1 MRVSELLIATLK
13 ESPND
18 AEIMSHKLMLRA
30 GLIRKLA
37 SGLYTWLP
45 LGLRVLRKV
54 ERIIRE
60 EMHHIGAQEILM
72 PAVQPAE
79 LWQETERWEQ
89 FGPQL
94 LKMVDR
100 HKRAFCF
107 GPTHEEVITD
117 LMRRELKSYKQL
129 PISLYQIQVKFRDEI
144 RPRFG
149 VMRAREFLMKDAY
162 SFHVDKASLET
173 TYQQFFE
180 AYTKIFTRLGLSFRA
195 VLADTGSIGGSVSHE
210 FHVLAASGEDLLAY
224 SDQSDYAANVEMA
237 QSLLPA
243 EDSET
248 TADLETLRFVTTPG
262 IKSVDGQATHLKIQ
276 TKKIL
281 KTLLVRGKTEQHPV
295 VALLVRGDHEL
306 NPIKAEKYALVA
318 SPFQMISVEEVQNL
332 AHCGPGFVGPK
343 ELNIPLIADPAV
355 LAMTNFICG
364 ANKDDTHYAGFNWGR
379 DCPVP
384 TVADLRTVQEGDLSP
399 DGKGTLKLMRGIE
412 VGHIFQLGDKY
423 SQAMNA
429 TVLDESGQAKTLTMG
444 CYGIGVSRIVAAA
457 IEQHHDEKGIIWPAL
472 MAPFQVILIPIGLS
486 NSDLV
491 KTTTEKLYQELVDA
505 GIDVLLDDRE
515 ERAGVMF
522 ADAELIGIPHRV
534 VISEK
539 NLANGNLE
547 YKGREDATALL
558 KPSIEMLSWLK
569 YLLSAKMQ
577 TNQGV
582 FVR

>member
-1 MRVSELLIATLK
+1 MRVSQLLMTTLK

-18 AEIMSHKLMLRA
+18 AEIPSHQLMIRA

-45 LGLRVLRKV
+45 LGLRVVRKI

-60 EMHHIGAQEILM
+60 EMDHIGAQEILM

-100 HKRAFCF
+100 HKRSFCF

-117 LMRRELKSYKQL
+117 LIRRELKSYKQL
-129 PISLYQIQVKFRDEI
+129 PLSLYQIQTKFRDEI

-162 SFHVDKASLET
+162 SFHTDKASLET
-173 TYQQFFE
+173 TYQKFFE

-195 VLADTGSIGGSVSHE
+195 VLADTGSIGGSISHE
-210 FHVLAASGEDLLAY
+210 FHVLADSGEDLLAY

-237 QSLLPA
+237 QSLLPV
-243 EDSET
+243 DHSET
-248 TADLETLRFVTTPG
+248 TSKPETLKFVTTPN
-262 IKSVDGQATHLKIQ
+262 IKSVEGQATHLKVE

-281 KTLLVRGKTEQHPV
+281 KTLLVRGKTKEAPV

-306 NPIKAEKYALVA
+306 NPIKAEKHALVA
-318 SPFQMISVEEVQNL
+318 LPFQMISVEEVQAL
-332 AHCGPGFVGPK
+332 AHCSPGFVGPK
-343 ELNIPLIADPAV
+343 ELNIPLIADTAV
-355 LAMTNFICG
+355 LSMTNFICG
-364 ANKDDTHYAGFNWGR
+364 ANKDDTHYAEFNWGR
-379 DCPVP
+379 DCQKPA
-384 TVADLRTVQEGDLSP
+384 VADLRKVQEGDLSP
-399 DGKGTLKLMRGIE
+399 DGKGSLKLMHGIE

-423 SQAMNA
+423 SKAMNA
-429 TVLDESGQAKTLTMG
+429 TVLDEAGQAKTLMMG
-444 CYGIGVSRIVAAA
+444 CYGIGVTRIVAAA
-457 IEQHHDEKGIIWPAL
+457 IEQHHDEKGIIWRAP
-472 MAPFQVILIPIGLS
+472 MAPFQVILIPIGLA
-486 NSDLV
+486 NSDAV
-491 KTTTEKLYQELVDA
+491 KTATENLYQDLTA
-505 GIDVLLDDRE
+505 TGIDVLLDDRE
-515 ERAGVMF
+515 ERPGVMF

-539 NLANGNLE
+539 NLANGNFE
-547 YKGREDATALL
+547 YKSREETTARMMSQVELL
-558 KPSIEMLSWLK
+558 AWLK
-569 YLLSAKMQ
+569 YQLPFLDAKPS
-577 TNQGV
+577 
-582 FVR
+582 

>member
-1 MRVSELLIATLK
+1 MTHLNQDHNMRVSQLLMATLK

-60 EMHHIGAQEILM
+60 EMNRIGAQEILM

-79 LWQETERWEQ
+79 LWQETGRWEQ
-89 FGPQL
+89 YGPHL
-94 LKMVDR
+94 LKMTDR

-117 LMRRELKSYKQL
+117 LIRRELKSYKQL
-129 PISLYQIQVKFRDEI
+129 PLSLYQIQVKFRDEI

-162 SFHVDKASLET
+162 SFHVDKTSLET
-173 TYQQFFE
+173 TYQQFFQ
-180 AYTKIFTRLGLSFRA
+180 AYSKIFTRLGLTFRA
-195 VLADTGSIGGSVSHE
+195 VLADTGNIGGSVSHE
-210 FHVLAASGEDLLAY
+210 FHVLANTGEDLLAY

-237 QSLLPA
+237 QSLLPVDNS
-243 EDSET
+243 ETISDSET
-248 TADLETLRFVTTPG
+248 LSFVTTPG
-262 IKSVDGQATHLKIQ
+262 IKSVDGQANHLKVK

-281 KTLLVRGKTEQHPV
+281 KTLLVRGKTEPYPI

-306 NPIKAEKYALVA
+306 NPIKAEKHALVA

-364 ANKDDTHYAGFNWGR
+364 ANKEDTHYAGFNWGR
-379 DCPVP
+379 DCPKP
-384 TVADLRTVQEGDLSP
+384 EEADLRTVQEGDLSP
-399 DGKGTLKLMRGIE
+399 DGKGTLRLIRGIE

-429 TVLDESGQAKTLTMG
+429 TVLDESGQAKTLMMG

-457 IEQHHDEKGIIWPAL
+457 IEQHHDDKGIIWPVS
-472 MAPFQVILIPIGLS
+472 MAPFQVILIPIGLL
-486 NSDLV
+486 NSTAV
-491 KTTTEKLYQELVDA
+491 KTATETLYQELVDA
-505 GIDVLLDDRE
+505 GIEVLLDDRI
-515 ERAGVMF
+515 ERPGVMF

-547 YKGREDATALL
+547 YKGRRDTTARMIPQTEIIGFL
-558 KPSIEMLSWLK
+558 K
-569 YLLSAKMQ
+569 
-577 TNQGV
+577 
-582 FVR
+582 